1 MIEGTKG
8 SKCKVR
14 SCAVRII
21 ITRKTSDIVSSIA
34 SIDKD
39 IDQVMANQSDLVE
52 VLHTLKL
59 VVCVKARATSARGF
73 FDREGWSLN
82 DGRASDDQSED

>member
-1 MIEGTKG
+1 
-8 SKCKVR
+8 
-14 SCAVRII
+14 
-21 ITRKTSDIVSSIA
+21 
-34 SIDKD
+34 
-39 IDQVMANQSDLVE
+39 MANQSDLVE